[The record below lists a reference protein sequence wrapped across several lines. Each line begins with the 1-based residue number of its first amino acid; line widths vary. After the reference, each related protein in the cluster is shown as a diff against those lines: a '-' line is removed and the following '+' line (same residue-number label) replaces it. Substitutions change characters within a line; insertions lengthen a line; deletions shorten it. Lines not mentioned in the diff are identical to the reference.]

1 MPTTILSTA
10 SSCNV
15 IPPTKNALLSCNLEI
30 WNATTDSESIL
41 IDHEEDGD
49 PTSESKKY

>member
-1 MPTTILSTA
+1 MHCYA
-10 SSCNV
+10 
-15 IPPTKNALLSCNLEI
+15 AI

-49 PTSESKKY
+49 PTSESKK